1 MVESSTREA
10 HGLHEMP
17 DDDAPKSQVLPPLGD
32 HRPTRADDAPPD
44 SAKATVPLELSPMP
58 DRNEAGAA
66 AAAPVELPAAD
77 PEAAPQH
84 PPRRPARRMASLSA
98 ACGAHVLI
106 LLALVS
112 PPPVEFGHGGIARDA
127 VSVSIV
133 PASAIEA
140 RQPQADAAAQAAP
153 SQVSQQPGEDSTA
166 SAASPEKTAPAGEKA
181 ERELSDPATTDIGLA
196 APKDLALEAVPEEA
210 PEVSR
215 PSKPPEAIEIAAAEP
230 PEKPV
235 EDNAPREE
243 APTPSAPAAEAA
255 GGATA
260 RGSAPEQPPQPVVA
274 AASPGEIHA
283 YGTAVQMALLA
294 VDQREAKARASASK
308 AKGTVVVRLS
318 IDAGG
323 GLTSAEVVTSS
334 GRAELDEAALLLIRL
349 ASFPPPP
356 AGLDASQRSY
366 IAPIRF
372 Q

>member
-1 MVESSTREA
+1 MVESSTRDA

-32 HRPTRADDAPPD
+32 HRPTRADDAPLD
-44 SAKATVPLELSPMP
+44 SGKTTVPLELSPSP
-58 DRNEAGAA
+58 ARDEAGSAA
-66 AAAPVELPAAD
+66 VAPVALPAAD
-77 PEAAPQH
+77 PESAPAL
-84 PPRRPARRMASLSA
+84 PARRPARRMASLSA
-98 ACGAHVLI
+98 ACGAHVLV

-112 PPPVEFGHGGIARDA
+112 PPPVEFGRGGTARDA
-127 VSVSIV
+127 ISVSIV

-140 RQPQADAAAQAAP
+140 RQVQADAAAQAAP
-153 SQVSQQPGEDSTA
+153 SQLSPQAGEDSTSGEA
-166 SAASPEKTAPAGEKA
+166 SSEKTTPEQKV
-181 ERELSDPATTDIGLA
+181 ERPLSDPTTAESGIA
-196 APKDLALEAVPEEA
+196 APQELALESA
-210 PEVSR
+210 PEQAPEITS
-215 PSKPPEAIEIAAAEP
+215 PIKPPEETKLAAAEQ

-235 EDNAPREE
+235 EDNTPREE
-243 APTPSAPAAEAA
+243 APTPPAPAAPAA

-260 RGSAPEQPPQPVVA
+260 HGAAPEQPPQPAAA

-318 IDAGG
+318 LDAAGG
-323 GLTSAEVVTSS
+323 LVSAEVVTSS

-356 AGLDASQRSY
+356 ASLDATQRSY